1 MFTEGSV
8 MQICA
13 LRGSNYARYFLIQT
27 SKEFTIA
34 KKTEWLLFHTSIQS
48 S

>member
-8 MQICA
+8 MQIFA
-13 LRGSNYARYFLIQT
+13 LRGLKYARYFLIRT

-34 KKTEWLLFHTSIQS
+34 KKTE
-48 S
+48 